1 MPVWLV
7 ETVPLVAVKDVEV
20 APAATVTAAGT
31 AKGAQL
37 EERLT
42 AAPPAGAA
50 ALMVAVQVVDP
61 FEARLPAPQLSEESP
76 ATGAAAAIA
85 MLSPAVAVREAL
97 SATCTVKL
105 KDPAA
110 VGVPPMVPLYRLNPP
125 GRDPD
130 AIDQVYGAV
139 PPLALNACE

>member
-1 MPVWLV
+1 VPVWLA
-7 ETVPLVAVKDVEV
+7 ETVPLVAVKAAAV
-20 APAATVTAAGT
+20 APPATVTEAGT

-42 AAPPAGAA
+42 VAPPAGAA

-61 FEARLPAPQLSEESP
+61 FEARLPAPQLSEEIP
-76 ATGAAAAIA
+76 ATAAGAAIE
-85 MLSPAVAVREAL
+85 MLSPAVAVRDAL
-97 SATCTVKL
+97 SATCAVKL

-110 VGVPPMVPLYRLNPP
+110 VGAPPMVPLYRLNPP
-125 GRDPD
+125 GRDPET
-130 AIDQVYGAV
+130 IDQVYGAV